1 MIPTGGK
8 LSREPIPFGDS
19 YVDMNYY
26 VVRDGAS
33 VYTMMWTTGPET
45 AESDSSVIK
54 SILMGFLRGVG
65 AGYEKL
71 GGQFSCTPNAGSDIS
86 TGGFTGRG
94 FNLTGCTIPAAA
106 RVFTKAGDGKRQ
118 VYLGAVFYS
127 EKDENVDRFIQSF
140 TTKPAEAPKSQAK
153 DSK

>member
-1 MIPTGGK
+1 
-8 LSREPIPFGDS
+8 
-19 YVDMNYY
+19 
-26 VVRDGAS
+26 
-33 VYTMMWTTGPET
+33 
-45 AESDSSVIK
+45 
-54 SILMGFLRGVG
+54 MGFPGVG
-65 AGYEKL
+65 AGYEND
-71 GGQFSCTPNAGSDIS
+71 GAISCTTPGLS

-140 TTKPAEAPKSQAK
+140 TTKPIDAPKSLAK